1 MSDAKFKIYLETG
14 RKKVFAAAIDWPG
27 WCRWGKDEKT
37 ALAALLEAGPRYA
50 ALLKGTDLEFKAP
63 KSTDAFEI
71 VDRVEGTTTTD
82 FGAPD
87 VVIDSDS
94 EPLDSKGLQRAQTL
108 LAAYWVGFDTAVAT
122 AVGHELRK
130 GPRGGGRE
138 LDGIVEHV
146 LESSVSYLKALGGEF
161 PKVKGEA
168 TEERMAR
175 LREEINNSL
184 TAAAAGEL
192 AEEGPRGGK
201 RWPPRYFVR
210 RLVWHIIDHIWEIE
224 DRLL

>member
-1 MSDAKFKIYLETG
+1 LSDAKFKIYLEIG
-14 RKKVFAAAIDWPG
+14 KKKVFAAAIDWPG
-27 WCRWGKDEKT
+27 WCCPGKDEDA
-37 ALAALLEAGPRYA
+37 ALVALLEAGPRYA
-50 ALLKGTDLEFKAP
+50 ALLKGTDLKFKVP

-71 VDRVEGTTTTD
+71 VERVEGTSTTD

-87 VVIDSDS
+87 VAIDSDS
-94 EPLDSKGLQRAQTL
+94 EPLDSKEVQRAQTL
-108 LAAYWVGFDTAVAT
+108 LAAYWAGFDAAVAT

-168 TEERMAR
+168 AEERMAR
-175 LREEINNSL
+175 LREEINKGL
-184 TAAAAGEL
+184 AASVAGEL

-210 RLVWHIIDHIWEIE
+210 RLGWHIIDHIWEIE